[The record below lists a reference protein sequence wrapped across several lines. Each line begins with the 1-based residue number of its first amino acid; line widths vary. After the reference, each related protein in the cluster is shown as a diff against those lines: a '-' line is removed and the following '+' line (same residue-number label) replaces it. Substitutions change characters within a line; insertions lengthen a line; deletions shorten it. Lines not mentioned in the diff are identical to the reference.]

1 MFLKY
6 GHQMRF
12 TETRNLLV
20 QTITTLGTPSK
31 ENEGYFRFQCLID
44 GSSTTTLAVYG
55 ENIGNNL
62 VELAF
67 NIEAV
72 AAALKL
78 EPGQAREWVAA
89 QRAATS
95 REVHEN
101 SRWKY
106 PRVGIG
112 NEAELAAFL
121 AAWRAL
127 ATSTTVPA
135 SRSQPLSEK
144 FTSVPYYVEAD
155 GSKTFFLPDLLRTKG
170 YQVGTKNRERY
181 FADYWDALAFL
192 KDMDKPAFRRRNGNG
207 IAGIVTCDHGNV
219 EEVSI
224 SYLQRLLAAVAT
236 KEARDG

>member
-1 MFLKY
+1 
-6 GHQMRF
+6 MRF
-12 TETRNLLV
+12 TETRRLLV
-20 QTITTLGTPSK
+20 QAITTLGAPS
-31 ENEGYFRFQCLID
+31 NEEAGYFRFQRLID
-44 GSSTTTLAVYG
+44 GSSATTLAVYG
-55 ENIGNNL
+55 ENIGSNL

-67 NIEAV
+67 NIDAF

-101 SRWKY
+101 PRWRY
-106 PRVGIG
+106 ARVGIG
-112 NEAELAAFL
+112 NEAELTAFL

-127 ATSTTVPA
+127 VTSTGVPVPA
-135 SRSQPLSEK
+135 SRSGPPTEG

-155 GSKTFFLPDLLRTKG
+155 GSKTFFLPDLKRTKG

-192 KDMDKPAFRRRNGNG
+192 KDMHKPAFRRRNGNG
-207 IAGIVTCDHGNV
+207 IAGIVTCDHGNS
-219 EEVSI
+219 EDVSI
-224 SYLQRLLAAVAT
+224 SYLQRLLVAVGT
-236 KEARDG
+236 KEASHG